1 MQFPLKEDVLSTS
14 SFPSTYINQ
23 IDNDIQAEKTKILNF
38 IKDENKE
45 YLDLINEQIN
55 SAKTESGNSLGQII
69 DNIQIE
75 LSDLNL
81 DNLDQKYN
89 EILISTK
96 NSINSVIETN
106 NNYAVEYLTNVKNA
120 KSTHR
125 TAKLVNT
132 YTSYINSL
140 SQIRSF
146 IQNNLKNNLVSKYK
160 TIITQIRA
168 NLQTIKSNEIIKK
181 YLNQLPFAE
190 NHLRIVD
197 NLYERFEK
205 HISDSKFNEKYLTTI
220 NDFVTSTLNNLAQIE
235 QNLKTLYNSQSSLTY
250 SSSSSYD
257 YYKYETYSY
266 RCCKFKLGRC
276 WRHTTCYANH
286 YVGYTVTGSKNH
298 ANLKSINMEQNTL
311 ALDNYYNS
319 LYFTFNN
326 YIVSYNNALL
336 QLNEPLEQIKQNIIN
351 KNNNNNYL
359 NGLSEKINTI
369 INEKL
374 GNNLLNSAYNY
385 YKNEL
390 TQKMPSELNNIL
402 EQWKNTY
409 DEVYEYLNTNI
420 SNIKSPISE
429 FSTFSAFYLNIYSQN
444 ISYDYFNS
452 VVNKVKND
460 LNYTIKYYYN
470 TILSKVNKTYS
481 YILNNIPTNEKP
493 II

>member
-1 MQFPLKEDVLSTS
+1 
-14 SFPSTYINQ
+14 
-23 IDNDIQAEKTKILNF
+23 
-38 IKDENKE
+38 
-45 YLDLINEQIN
+45 
-55 SAKTESGNSLGQII
+55 
-69 DNIQIE
+69 
-75 LSDLNL
+75 
-81 DNLDQKYN
+81 
-89 EILISTK
+89 
-96 NSINSVIETN
+96 
-106 NNYAVEYLTNVKNA
+106 
-120 KSTHR
+120 
-125 TAKLVNT
+125 
-132 YTSYINSL
+132 
-140 SQIRSF
+140 
-146 IQNNLKNNLVSKYK
+146 
-160 TIITQIRA
+160 
-168 NLQTIKSNEIIKK
+168 
-181 YLNQLPFAE
+181 
-190 NHLRIVD
+190 
-197 NLYERFEK
+197 
-205 HISDSKFNEKYLTTI
+205 
-220 NDFVTSTLNNLAQIE
+220 
-235 QNLKTLYNSQSSLTY
+235 
-250 SSSSSYD
+250 
-257 YYKYETYSY
+257 
-266 RCCKFKLGRC
+266 
-276 WRHTTCYANH
+276 
-286 YVGYTVTGSKNH
+286 VGYTVTGSKNH

-390 TQKMPSELNNIL
+390 TQKIPSELNNIL

-460 LNYTIKYYYN
+460 FNYTIKYYYN

-493 II
+493 FDEILNLRISQIKQSYNGLINQFFASENTVLQRQHQLNTLEVNEEDFFFVNSFIIDNIQNINQQLVAKVGQYALLSNQNPKEDSEELVVARYYLENAQNGKQIKEIYDQISKATFIDLQNNVYQQLIDKTWEIEKDELIKNIKTSLINSNENILNNFKYEKEKYINILQNKIYQEYYSKEDLEKEINTIYSNGLKSINENSKNVIYGYLNEVLAKVKSHISNEAKRLTE